1 MNFVR
6 SAVAKSRKASLGI
19 SFWQRVS
26 YTFRRTTCVQPV
38 HDPPSDGTRA
48 TAATVN
54 PLQVEQS
61 LKIDYCRAAG
71 IEWLQDRTAREPSK
85 NPKTTAV
92 YDGFFLKDVLAK
104 SGGFRRSRFLD
115 QHRVALL
122 RRCGFG
128 MMAIVGGGG
137 GFHRISVHQLAASGR
152 LEASAFRGADPR
164 DEWCSCGI

>member
-1 MNFVR
+1 VLVNFVR
-6 SAVAKSRKASLGI
+6 SAVTESRKASLGV

-61 LKIDYCRAAG
+61 LKVDYCRAAG

-92 YDGFFLKDVLAK
+92 YDGFSERCAREERWFLSIPSAR
-104 SGGFRRSRFLD
+104 SASCGTAQGGLGLD
-115 QHRVALL
+115 DGDCV
-122 RRCGFG
+122 GV
-128 MMAIVGGGG
+128 MAIV
-137 GFHRISVHQLAASGR
+137 
-152 LEASAFRGADPR
+152 
-164 DEWCSCGI
+164 